1 MGQKNRSRNRCWI
14 SILALAF
21 LLLLVP
27 GRAMPEP
34 LVYTFNFDPD
44 KIRHETIAGYDAVRY
59 GDLDLSFTAGFPQL
73 PMQSVHLAVPA
84 GAIIT
89 AIEVTVENASALPG
103 EFVLY
108 PCQPPAR
115 LSDPRVNFVPPDP
128 IAYADPAAYPAKPAE
143 LLRQG
148 RFSDYPIAS
157 LRLYP
162 LQYLPAE
169 KQLIF
174 NPKITVRLRCPPQ
187 SPGRLAT
194 RSPRSESEN
203 SQMRQLL
210 KDLVV
215 NPESLS
221 AAPLAR
227 SDRRPRDGS
236 RDDETHQYVIITGQ
250 ALVSSFQP
258 LMAWK
263 RRKGLSA
270 TIVTVEAIQAEYSGA
285 DTPERIRGFIQYAH
299 ANWNTQWVLLG
310 GDTDIVPHRTAF
322 AMDCE
327 YGAYENNY
335 IPCDLYYADLD
346 GDWNA
351 NGNDIHGEVAD
362 DIDMYPDIFVGR
374 APVETVEEA
383 ERFVSRLLSYERDPP
398 PDYLLDM
405 LFLAEILWSSPY
417 TDSGKGKDHIADSF
431 VPRRFKPITRL
442 YESLGNQSK
451 ATVTAELNA
460 GAHLINHDGHAFT
473 GLLSIGNDYLRSGDM
488 DALSNGQRYGIWY
501 SIGCWPAAFDRD
513 CIAEHFVTAPNG
525 GGVAFIGNSRYGW
538 GSPGNPLYGYS
549 DRFDQQF
556 FNKLL
561 KQGEHHIG
569 AALAAAKAVYVPF
582 SAQENVYR
590 WCQYEI
596 TLLGDP
602 EMPVWTDTPAELTVD
617 YPPAIPQAKQTVA
630 IQVTDGYD
638 EPLEG
643 ATVCL
648 CQETALYETA
658 LTGADGLARLSVTGA
673 DPGAPVQVTVTAPNF
688 IPFEGRLSLIAQGPL
703 VQVAAVAS
711 ADFGSDRVLPGKTGA
726 IDLTLRNSGDTRA
739 GGTWLRV
746 RLPDGSAAEIAAGD
760 ISPGQENTIA
770 NAFSVAVPADMD
782 NGDPLSL
789 PVDIVADGPGHLWS
803 DRIVLTA
810 ATPVLSA
817 DDCRITGLGDETT
830 AIRPGD
836 TAGFRF
842 SLHNSGLAPADR
854 VTVTVKQKSPAD
866 TQYLEFSPA
875 TLTLGSLL
883 PGEKRPMVIPVTVSA
898 NTPVPAAIAITVTLE
913 TGAGERFTEQA
924 VLPVGETGF
933 FDDMDKGD
941 GSWQHEGP
949 GDHWHRTPFRRHSGA
964 YSWYCGD
971 AGSRLYANNA
981 ESVLETG
988 PVILGPDARLGF
1000 WCWYEFPNYGTDGFY
1015 VEVAADG
1022 PWEVLDFIGSGGAL
1036 PTLPTGNH
1044 WLPYQ
1049 YDLSGYSAGTPLHIR
1064 FRFVSDDAEAEE
1076 GVYIDELRISP
1087 QRTPPDLGM
1096 VISVLQVLTGVEVAN
1111 PPDPNANG
1119 LTDLKDA
1126 ILLLR
1131 YFADP
1136 QPMAP

>member
-44 KIRHETIAGYDAVRY
+44 KIRHETVAGYDAVRY
-59 GDLDLSFTAGFPQL
+59 GDFDLSFTAGFPQL
-73 PMQSVHLAVPA
+73 PVQGVHLAVPA
-84 GAIIT
+84 GQVIT
-89 AIEVTVENASALPG
+89 GIEVTVENATELPG

-108 PCQPPAR
+108 PSQPPAR
-115 LSDPRVNFVPPDP
+115 LSHPHVEFVPPDP
-128 IAYADPAAYPAKPAE
+128 IAYAEPTLYPAKAAE
-143 LLRQG
+143 SVRQG

-174 NPKITVRLRCPPQ
+174 NHTITVQLRCQPGY
-187 SPGRLAT
+187 PGRSAAT
-194 RSPRSESEN
+194 SPRLDSEN
-203 SQMRQLL
+203 SQMRQIL
-210 KDLVV
+210 KELVI

-227 SDRRPRDGS
+227 SERRPRDGS
-236 RDDETHQYVIITGQ
+236 RSEETHQYLIITGE
-250 ALVSSFQP
+250 ALVPGFQP
-258 LMAWK
+258 LADWK

-270 TIVTVEAIQAEYSGA
+270 TIVTVEAIQAAYSGA
-285 DTPERIRGFIQYAH
+285 DTQERIRSFIQQAH

-310 GDTDIVPHRTAF
+310 GDTEIVPHRTAF

-327 YGAYENNY
+327 YGVYENNY

-351 NGNDIHGEVAD
+351 NGNDIYGEVAD
-362 DIDMYPDIFVGR
+362 DIDMYPDLFVGR

-383 ERFVSRLLSYERDPP
+383 ERFVSRLLRYERDPP

-405 LFLAEILWSSPY
+405 LFLAEILWSDPY

-451 ATVTAELNA
+451 ATVMAELNG
-460 GAHLINHDGHAFT
+460 GAHLINHDGHASI
-473 GLLSIGNDYLRSGDM
+473 GLLSIGNGYLRSGDM
-488 DALSNGQRYGIWY
+488 DGLTNGERYGICY

-513 CIAEHFVTAPNG
+513 CIAEHFLTAPHG

-561 KQGEHHIG
+561 QQRHHHIG
-569 AALAAAKAVYVPF
+569 AALAAAKAVYLPF

-602 EMPVWTDTPAELTVD
+602 EMPVWTDTPERLTVD
-617 YPPAIPQAKQTVA
+617 YPPTIPAATETLA
-630 IQVTDGYD
+630 IQVTDGHAPVP
-638 EPLEG
+638 E

-658 LTGADGLARLSVTGA
+658 FTGADGLARLSVTGA
-673 DPGAPVQVTVTAPNF
+673 DPAAPVWVTVTAPNF
-688 IPFEGRLSLIAQGPL
+688 IPFEGRLSVTAQGPL
-703 VQVAAVAS
+703 VQVAELAS
-711 ADFGSDRVLPGKTGA
+711 AEFGSDRVSPGKA
-726 IDLTLRNSGDTRA
+726 AVLDLSLCNSGDALA
-739 GGTWLRV
+739 GGTWVRV
-746 RLPDGSAAEIAAGD
+746 GLPDGTAADIAAGD
-760 ISPGQENTIA
+760 ILPGQEKTIA

-782 NGDPLSL
+782 NGDHLSL

-803 DRIVLTA
+803 ERIVLTV

-817 DDCRITGLGDETT
+817 DDCRITGLGEETT

-836 TAGFRF
+836 TAGLRF
-842 SLHNSGLAPADR
+842 LVHNRGLAPAD
-854 VTVTVKQKSPAD
+854 TVTVFLEEAD

-875 TLTLGSLL
+875 TLSLESLL
-883 PGEKRPMVIPVTVSA
+883 PGEKSPVMIPVTVSA
-898 NTPVPAAIAITVTLE
+898 NTPVPAAPAIRVTLE
-913 TGAGERFTEQA
+913 TDTGKRFGEQA

-933 FDDMDKGD
+933 FDAMEEGD
-941 GSWQHEGP
+941 GAWHHEGP
-949 GDHWHRTPFRRHSGA
+949 GDHWHRTADRRHSGES
-964 YSWYCGD
+964 SWYCGD
-971 AGSRLYANNA
+971 AGSRLYANDA

-988 PVILGPDARLGF
+988 PVILGPDAQLSF
-1000 WCWYEFPNYGTDGFY
+1000 WCWYVFPNYGTDGFY

-1022 PWEVLDFIGSGGAL
+1022 QWTVLDFIGSGGAL
-1036 PTLPTGNH
+1036 HPLPTGND

-1049 YDLSGYSAGTPLHIR
+1049 YDLSDYPAGTQVWVR
-1064 FRFVSDDAEAEE
+1064 FRFVSDNTEAEE
-1076 GVYIDELRISP
+1076 GVYIDDLRILP
-1087 QRTPPDLGM
+1087 QRTPLELGR
-1096 VISVLQVLTGVEVAN
+1096 VISVLQVLTGIEVAN
-1111 PPDPNANG
+1111 PPDPNDNG
-1119 LTDLKDA
+1119 VTDLKDA
-1126 ILLLR
+1126 ILLLQ
-1131 YFADP
+1131 YFADLR
-1136 QPMAP
+1136 PMAP